1 MQLPPIAP
9 DKPWLAPLAGYSD
22 LPFRMLCREYGAAC
36 AVTEMVSAKGLVY
49 NSPGTKDLLA
59 TCTQDSPLVVQLFG
73 SEPDMFARAMDMLL
87 DAGFSWFDLNCGC
100 SVPKVVKTGAG
111 AALLRT
117 PELLLEIAKIMVA
130 KAGPGRIGVKLRTGW
145 TAEETPPV
153 FDIAK
158 ALEDH
163 GIAWLTL
170 HPRHARQGYSGV
182 AKWEFV
188 KALKLGVSVPVMASG
203 DLFSAQDARRC
214 LVETGADGVMF
225 ARGAMYDPA
234 IFTHY
239 LDPGAPPASGAQ
251 IARLIERHAALIRE
265 FGRPERALLR
275 MRSIVPRYVR
285 NLLGAR
291 ALRMEVASCTS
302 WEHLR
307 DITGRIALAQTAS
320 SSEQRLQ
327 IRENWDGRS

>member
-1 MQLPPIAP
+1 MQRLPIAP

-49 NSPGTKDLLA
+49 YSPGTKDLLA
-59 TCTQDSPLVVQLFG
+59 TCPGDSPLVVQLFG
-73 SEPDMFARAMDMLL
+73 SEPDMFAQAMDKLL
-87 DAGFSWFDLNCGC
+87 EAGFSWFDLNCGC

-117 PELLLEIAKIMVA
+117 PELLLEIAKVMVA
-130 KAGPGRIGVKLRTGW
+130 KAGPGRVGVKLRTGW
-145 TAEETPPV
+145 DAEDAPV
-153 FDIAK
+153 FNIAK
-158 ALEDH
+158 SLEDH
-163 GIAWLTL
+163 GVSWLTL
-170 HPRHARQGYSGV
+170 HPRHARQGYSGA
-182 AKWEFV
+182 AKWQFV
-188 KALKLGVSVPVMASG
+188 KTLKQSVNVPVLASG
-203 DLFSAQDARRC
+203 DLFCARDARRC
-214 LVETGADGVMF
+214 LAETGADGVMF

-234 IFTHY
+234 IFAHY
-239 LDPGAPPASGAQ
+239 LDASAPPASGQQ
-251 IARLIERHAALIRE
+251 IAQLIERHAALIRQ

-302 WEHLR
+302 WEHLL
-307 DITGRIALAQTAS
+307 DITGRIALAQTVS
-320 SSEQRLQ
+320 SVEQRLQ
-327 IRENWDGRS
+327 IRENWDGRD